1 MSEITG
7 EGDGH
12 SEPISQE
19 DYEKE
24 TIITAIDEWGNE
36 NGNGN
41 GKLIPDTIPKQGKSR
56 YILFIIMGITILLE
70 IVIGIY
76 LFTKIG

>member
-1 MSEITG
+1 MG
-7 EGDGH
+7 EGDEGAFY
-12 SEPISQE
+12 EPISQE

-36 NGNGN
+36 NGNGDGN
-41 GKLIPDTIPKQGKSR
+41 GKLIPDTIPKRGNSR
-56 YILFIIMGITILLE
+56 YILFIIMGITIILE